1 MSQKQ
6 AVESEDGSIRVN
18 PGQTGATEA
27 IERLREAM
35 DTLARKRHSVGAN
48 ERQDSAGLTRAMVAR
63 FEGAIETDSAGQ
75 SALRRLRNQRIENV
89 ARLDSRVPFK
99 RLLPGASVMTLT
111 LHDRLSFLFPPYDFE
126 WHWGNAKQTVADRAT
141 GSVGALGESG
151 HFGEGNDG
159 PIHAASGIGVLLTT
173 ERACRV
179 SLRPFIQYSWEYI
192 VAASGAFSFA
202 SATGGIDASAFL
214 NGQVVDDGGVHRS
227 RLFSDSRG
235 WAGKDRDT
243 DDGIVWVP
251 DVTVDF
257 QMEPGG
263 IYAVPF
269 GAWIDCDHQSGIGV
283 SGGAAKVQGQVK
295 WIVVEQFPAG

>member
-6 AVESEDGSIRVN
+6 AVESEDGLIRVN

-75 SALRRLRNQRIENV
+75 SALRRLRNQRIENM

-141 GSVGALGESG
+141 GSAAALGESG
-151 HFGEGNDG
+151 HFAEGNDG
-159 PIHAASGIGVLLTT
+159 PIHAASGNRGTPHDREGVP
-173 ERACRV
+173 R
-179 SLRPFIQYSWEYI
+179 I
-192 VAASGAFSFA
+192 VAAFHSVF
-202 SATGGIDASAFL
+202 
-214 NGQVVDDGGVHRS
+214 VGVHRC
-227 RLFSDSRG
+227 RVGRVQLRIG
-235 WAGKDRDT
+235 DRWYRR
-243 DDGIVWVP
+243 VSVP
-251 DVTVDF
+251 
-257 QMEPGG
+257 Q
-263 IYAVPF
+263 
-269 GAWIDCDHQSGIGV
+269 W
-283 SGGAAKVQGQVK
+283 SGGRRRRCSSVATVFRLPRLGGQG
-295 WIVVEQFPAG
+295 P